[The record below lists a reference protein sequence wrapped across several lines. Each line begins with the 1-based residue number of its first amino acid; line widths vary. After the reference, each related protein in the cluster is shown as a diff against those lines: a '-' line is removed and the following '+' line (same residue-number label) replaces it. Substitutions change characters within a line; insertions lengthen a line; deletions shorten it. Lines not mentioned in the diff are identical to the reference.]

1 MATRRNVN
9 VADETER
16 SVRQARF
23 WRSVEAIWERNK
35 DLSAA
40 EAQALADKAVAE
52 VRANRE
58 PAMGIG
64 G

>member
-1 MATRRNVN
+1 MATRRSVN

-16 SVRQARF
+16 AVRQARF

-40 EAQALADKAVAE
+40 EGQALVDKAVAE

-58 PAMGIG
+58 PAIG
-64 G
+64 TGS

>member
-35 DLSAA
+35 DLPAA

-58 PAMGIG
+58 PAIETGS
-64 G
+64 